1 MVRFSKWRR
10 VRAKPKQ
17 PGESRK
23 PGQRFF
29 GQARFIALFLRTKVM
44 QLAERTTQQFMLS
57 TATFNKIN
65 DCLRELVGSTRSDFA
80 MFCDVNGTPITHQGK
95 NLTLELSGLAAL
107 AAGDFAATR
116 EIARVI
122 GEKEGFKFIFQEGER
137 RNIYLCNVGFNFLLA
152 IIFDKAVAL
161 GLIRIFA
168 NKAVE
173 SLKQILEN
181 AAEAEKK
188 ASEFLDVEFGM
199 LLGKEL
205 DKSFNL

>member
-1 MVRFSKWRR
+1 MS
-10 VRAKPKQ
+10 
-17 PGESRK
+17 
-23 PGQRFF
+23 
-29 GQARFIALFLRTKVM
+29 T
-44 QLAERTTQQFMLS
+44 AERITQPFMLS
-57 TATFNKIN
+57 TATFNKIAEIM
-65 DCLRELVGSTRSDFA
+65 RELVVSTRSDFA
-80 MFCDVNGTPITHQGK
+80 MFCDVNGNPITHYGK
-95 NLTLELSGLAAL
+95 NVTMELSGLAAL

-168 NKAVE
+168 NKTVE
-173 SLKQILEN
+173 NLKQVLET
-181 AAEAEKK
+181 AAEAEEKT
-188 ASEFLDVEFGM
+188 SEFLDDEFGV
-199 LLGKEL
+199 LLGREL